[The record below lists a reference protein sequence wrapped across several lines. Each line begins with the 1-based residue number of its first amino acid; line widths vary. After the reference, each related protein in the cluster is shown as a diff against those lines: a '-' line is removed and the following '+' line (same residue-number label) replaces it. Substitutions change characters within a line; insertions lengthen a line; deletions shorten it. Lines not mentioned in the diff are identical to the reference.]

1 METYVVRIN
10 GNEYEVEI
18 ERKDGASAPAAPA
31 AKPAAA
37 PAAPAAPAAKPAAAP
52 AAAGSG
58 EPVICGTAG
67 KVWKIVTSEGD
78 TVSSGDT
85 ILILEA
91 MKMEI
96 PVVSPIDGTVN
107 QITVSEGDSTES
119 GQTVAYVS

>member
-1 METYVVRIN
+1 METYIVRIN

-18 ERKDGASAPAAPA
+18 ERKDGASSAPAAAPAPA
-31 AKPAAA
+31 AKPVRSKNCSVRRTGANS
-37 PAAPAAPAAKPAAAP
+37 PARRK
-52 AAAGSG
+52 SG
-58 EPVICGTAG
+58 MTPG

-78 TVSSGDT
+78 QVSTGDT

-96 PVVSPIDGTVN
+96 PVVAPVDGTVS
-107 QITVSEGDSTES
+107 QIIVSEGDGTEA

>member
-18 ERKDGASAPAAPA
+18 ERKDGASAPAAAPA

-37 PAAPAAPAAKPAAAP
+37 PAKPAAAAPAAAP

-67 KVWKIVTSEGD
+67 KVWKIVAKEGD
-78 TVSSGDT
+78 TVSTGDT

-96 PVVSPIDGTVN
+96 PVVSPVDGTVG
-107 QITVSEGDSTES
+107 QIIVSEGDSTES

>member
-18 ERKDGASAPAAPA
+18 ERKDGASAPAAAP

-37 PAAPAAPAAKPAAAP
+37 APAAAP
-52 AAAGSG
+52 AAGSG

-67 KVWKIVTSEGD
+67 KVWKIVAKEGD
-78 TVSSGDT
+78 TVSTGDT

-96 PVVSPIDGTVN
+96 PVVSPVDGTVG
-107 QITVSEGDSTES
+107 QIIVSEGDSTES

>member
-1 METYVVRIN
+1 METYIVRIN

-18 ERKDGASAPAAPA
+18 ERKDGASSAPAAAPAPA

-37 PAAPAAPAAKPAAAP
+37 PAAKAAP

-58 EPVICGTAG
+58 EAVICGTAG
-67 KVWKIVTSEGD
+67 KVWKIVASEGD
-78 TVSSGDT
+78 QVSTGDT

-96 PVVSPIDGTVN
+96 PVVAPVDGTVS
-107 QITVSEGDSTES
+107 QIIVSEGDSTES

>member
-37 PAAPAAPAAKPAAAP
+37 APAAAP
-52 AAAGSG
+52 APAAKAAPAASGSG
-58 EPVICGTAG
+58 EPVVCGNAG
-67 KVWKIVTSEGD
+67 KVWKIVAKEGD
-78 TVSSGDT
+78 TVSNGDT

-96 PVVSPIDGTVN
+96 PVVSPVDGTVN

>member
-37 PAAPAAPAAKPAAAP
+37 APAAKAAPAAS
-52 AAAGSG
+52 GSG
-58 EPVICGTAG
+58 EPVVCGTAG
-67 KVWKIVTSEGD
+67 KVWKIVAKEGD
-78 TVSSGDT
+78 TVSNGDT

-96 PVVSPIDGTVN
+96 PVVSPVDGTVN